1 MLESIKDTLVQ
12 IGSFFTMIADFFVNL
27 FKQIQMIIEKVG
39 DAAAFIT
46 DILDAG
52 VDLIGAFIPA
62 ELLGWLIAAI
72 VVIIAICIIEALP

>member
-12 IGSFFTMIADFFVNL
+12 IGSFFTMIGDFFVNL

-46 DILDAG
+46 DIVDAG
-52 VDLIGAFIPA
+52 TDLIGAFIPE